1 MATRMKPDDSFKPDP
16 LRGPARFR
24 RQAPMAAIR
33 IFSVA
38 SSLILPAIGI
48 ATGACAVLFAFP
60 RNLLV
65 WQIGSWT
72 LVIALFSLL
81 ALVLAS
87 AYSLATN
94 RAARTWQR
102 IGSFL
107 LGLACLVAVAVAS
120 F

>member
-1 MATRMKPDDSFKPDP
+1 
-16 LRGPARFR
+16 
-24 RQAPMAAIR
+24 MAATR

-38 SSLILPAIGI
+38 SPLILAAIGI
-48 ATGACAVLFAFP
+48 AMGACAVLFASP
-60 RNLLV
+60 HNLPV

-72 LVIALFSLL
+72 PVIALFFLL
-81 ALVLAS
+81 VLVLAS

-94 RAARTWQR
+94 HAARTWQR

-107 LGLACLVAVAVAS
+107 LGLACLAVVAVGS